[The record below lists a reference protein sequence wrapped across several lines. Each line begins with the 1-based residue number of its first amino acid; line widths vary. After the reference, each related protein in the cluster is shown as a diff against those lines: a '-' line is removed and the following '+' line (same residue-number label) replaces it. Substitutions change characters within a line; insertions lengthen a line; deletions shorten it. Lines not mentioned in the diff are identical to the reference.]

1 MTEISGNPGG
11 GRRAGGRAADALRPT
26 TIEIDVSK
34 WAEGAALIATGDTR
48 VLVTASVENRVPGFL
63 AGSGRGWLTAEY
75 SMLPRATSTRNPREV
90 AKGRPTGRT
99 AEIQRLIGRGLRAAI
114 DTSLLGERTLTLD
127 CDVLQAD
134 AGTRTAA
141 VTGGWVAAAL
151 ALSRL
156 YLAGDLPGWPL
167 IAQVAAVSVGI
178 VGGVPLLDLDS
189 GEDQSAEVDV
199 NVVATTQGHFIEVQG
214 TGEKRAFD
222 RAELDRVLDLALAG
236 ITRLGEA
243 QRAAVA
249 ERLAAVEE
257 RRARGRRAPAE
268 PRRERDLWGPPK
280 SSAGG

>member
-1 MTEISGNPGG
+1 
-11 GRRAGGRAADALRPT
+11 ADALRPT

-75 SMLPRATSTRNPREV
+75 SMLPRATSTRSTREV
-90 AKGRPTGRT
+90 AQGRPSGRT
-99 AEIQRLIGRGLRAAI
+99 AEIQRLIGRALRAAL
-114 DTSLLGERTLTLD
+114 DPTALGERTVTVD

-141 VTGGWVAAAL
+141 VTGGWVATAL

-156 YLAGDLPGWPL
+156 YLSGDLPGWPL
-167 IAQVAAVSVGI
+167 ANQVAAVSVGL
-178 VGGVPLLDLDS
+178 VGGVALLDLDS
-189 GEDQSAEVDV
+189 AEDQSAEVDV
-199 NVVATTQGHFIEVQG
+199 NVVASVDGRLIEVQG
-214 TGEKRAFD
+214 TGERRSFE

-236 ITRLGEA
+236 IVRLGEA

-249 ERLAAVEE
+249 ERLAAV
-257 RRARGRRAPAE
+257 
-268 PRRERDLWGPPK
+268 
-280 SSAGG
+280 

>member
-1 MTEISGNPGG
+1 MTEIPGNSGG

-34 WAEGAALIATGDTR
+34 WAEGAALIAAGDTR

-189 GEDQSAEVDV
+189 SEDQSAEVDV

-249 ERLAAVEE
+249 ERLA
-257 RRARGRRAPAE
+257 
-268 PRRERDLWGPPK
+268 
-280 SSAGG
+280 